1 MSLITPG
8 GNVSPKNSKA
18 IKRLMA
24 TLAKESGIENLA
36 AMFYISVF
44 ADVNGTV
51 NSSMGGAKY
60 VPEPKLSKVCSEKI
74 VLAALET
81 LAKRADPTFLI
92 HALTAFHPPQET
104 QTDKKV
110 V

>member
-44 ADVNGTV
+44 ADVNGTI
-51 NSSMGGAKY
+51 NSSVGGTTY
-60 VPEPKLSKVCSEKI
+60 VSETKLSKVDSVKM

-81 LAKRADPTFLI
+81 LTKRADPTFLI
-92 HALTAFHPPQET
+92 HVLTAFHPPQET